1 MKILSLWLSVL
12 RKNLRARLAL
22 AAILS
27 ILAIYQLLT
36 WQERVVQL
44 QAAYLK
50 QQQQIKNYQQLATE
64 VRWLQSA
71 QRLERTVNQLEQMV
85 WRNKNQAMQ
94 RAALSDRLNNM
105 LKTAQP
111 SNPNSG
117 VIQDAGLAILGG
129 MNVQLPAGYKSMRA
143 NLAFDYEHAAL
154 SAILADMD
162 SSPVLR
168 FESFKII
175 PGKKSAQG
183 QSVKGQSAARVE
195 AVVSAYYRESDGSE
209 EKHE

>member
-22 AAILS
+22 AAIVA

-50 QQQQIKNYQQLATE
+50 QQQQIKNYRQLATE
-64 VRWLQSA
+64 VHWLQSA
-71 QRLERTVNQLEQMV
+71 QRLDQTVNQLELMV
-85 WRNKNQAMQ
+85 WSNKNQAMQ
-94 RAALSDRLNNM
+94 RAALSDRLNHM

-111 SNPNSG
+111 SNPSSG
-117 VIQDAGLAILGG
+117 VIQDVGLAILGG
-129 MNVQLPAGYKSMRA
+129 MSVQLPAGFKSMRA

-154 SAILADMD
+154 SAILADMA
-162 SSPVLR
+162 SPPVLR

-175 PGKKSAQG
+175 PGKKSA
-183 QSVKGQSAARVE
+183 KGQSAARVE
-195 AVVSAYYRESDGSE
+195 AVVSAYYRESDASE